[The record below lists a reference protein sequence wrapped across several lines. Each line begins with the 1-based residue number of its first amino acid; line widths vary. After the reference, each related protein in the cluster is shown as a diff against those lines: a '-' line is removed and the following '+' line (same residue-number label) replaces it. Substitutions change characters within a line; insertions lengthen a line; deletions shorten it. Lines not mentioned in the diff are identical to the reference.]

1 MALEKK
7 RFAPILCRALET
19 VLFSPSRAALTS
31 GAQRWHQSHEWYAES
46 PSAAGLCHQA
56 PAWGVLGQTPFRNPY
71 IKHLLV
77 QCYWC
82 LSRTFILKK
91 ARSISL
97 VGLQTLTP
105 HKKDAHAP
113 LIWNASLIIFWYT
126 FCSPLLT
133 SQHCFNYGLG
143 SNRQLLHH
151 WNKNAR
157 KQPRRICKE
166 SSCSNGKWW
175 NSAQR
180 HGFSFTKISY
190 HEL

>member
-1 MALEKK
+1 MQGTGNCSVLSLQSCPHVRSSKV
-7 RFAPILCRALET
+7 APKSWIVCWVTQCSRAL
-19 VLFSPSRAALTS
+19 SPGACLGSLRTNALQKSLHQTSSRA
-31 GAQRWHQSHEWYAES
+31 
-46 PSAAGLCHQA
+46 
-56 PAWGVLGQTPFRNPY
+56 
-71 IKHLLV
+71 V

-180 HGFSFTKISY
+180 RGFSFTKISY
-190 HEL
+190 RER